1 MLKFYFFKFFFRVF
15 RMTELLASGGLVIR
29 QVRQRDAGTYRCT
42 GGNSLGKIS
51 APAQL
56 RVLSK

>member
-1 MLKFYFFKFFFRVF
+1 MDLKRGHFLL
-15 RMTELLASGGLVIR
+15 ELLPGGSLVIR

-42 GGNSLGKIS
+42 AGNTLGKIS

-56 RVLSK
+56 RVLSKFEK